1 MSEIVYGT
9 SAKKLPNEDGVKDEI
24 QQDKTKANMIKDVNI
39 GGKKFKIASYQI
51 NGKIEFA
58 VFDPEKEKKKIAT
71 YNFKESRLEVK
82 DGFEISDEEKSLLT
96 DEIQKQYQN
105 SLINLSN
112 LINLSGK
119 DRPLISLATEIDDR
133 SPLYTELQLE
143 ESGMENRIPDGI
155 SISSFKDGFL
165 TFIEPSELPE
175 GIFIQHP
182 DAKRIPIITTK
193 NGNHIYTLDDRN
205 LEWTG
210 NDSQSLINERQ
221 KNTVA
226 SNEFGELD
234 TPPANNMENTEYA
247 RFKLKRT
254 RGNGE
259 EQRYL
264 TVQESKKHKEN
275 GTLEHGASIE
285 EVWIERMSLSVG
297 QSEHSLNTGLGGTI
311 YAEELKSYG
320 TPDSVLESARVHR
333 EELSSPDDARLEVY
347 EEYSRIVSRTLKN
360 VISESEY
367 QVQIRGDK
375 ELNMQMKQEVE
386 KHAIEMAKQG
396 KQSDEIMAA
405 ITNYANEVVN
415 YWEMANEL
423 AKSSN
428 YTAKEIFN
436 EILKQK
442 EEKPNKEVDVN
453 KVVYDLESQKVPGIG
468 YDPRYVS

>member
-82 DGFEISDEEKSLLT
+82 DGFDISDGEKSLLT
-96 DEIQKQYQN
+96 DEIQKEYQN

-133 SPLYTELQLE
+133 STLYTELQLE

-175 GIFIQHP
+175 GIYIEHP

-193 NGNHIYTLDDRN
+193 SGNHIYTLDDKN

-210 NDSQSLINERQ
+210 NDSQGLINERQ

-226 SNEFGELD
+226 SNEFGEID

-247 RFKLKRT
+247 RFKLKKARD
-254 RGNGE
+254 GE
-259 EQRYL
+259 EQKFLSVR
-264 TVQESKKHKEN
+264 ESEQHRKN
-275 GTLEHGASIE
+275 SILEHGASIE

-347 EEYSRIVSRTLKN
+347 EEYSRIAARTLKKA
-360 VISESEY
+360 ISESEY
-367 QVQIRGDK
+367 QVQIRGDE

-386 KHAIEMAKQG
+386 KRAIEMAKQG
-396 KQSDEIMAA
+396 KKSDEIMAA
-405 ITNYANEVVN
+405 ITDNANEVVN
-415 YWEMANEL
+415 YWEMANNL

-453 KVVYDLESQKVPGIG
+453 KVVDDLESQKVPGIG
-468 YDPRYVS
+468 YDPRHVS